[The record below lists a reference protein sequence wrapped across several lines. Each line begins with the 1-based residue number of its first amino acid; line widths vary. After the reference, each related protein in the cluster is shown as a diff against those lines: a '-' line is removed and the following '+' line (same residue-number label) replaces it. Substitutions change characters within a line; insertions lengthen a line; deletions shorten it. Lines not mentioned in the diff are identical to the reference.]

1 MKLYHGSNIA
11 VKEPRLLPNVRAL
24 DFGAGFYVTSSFDQA
39 RKWANLTA
47 RRRGT
52 GKPVISVYEITK
64 GKMKNGCEM
73 QGHIERIG
81 RQMINMI

>member
-1 MKLYHGSNIA
+1 MEVKLYHGSNIA

-39 RKWANLTA
+39 RKWANLTE

-64 GKMKNGCEM
+64 GKMKNGCDM
-73 QGHIERIG
+73 
-81 RQMINMI
+81 